1 MLRQHEVHSLELPSE
16 TVILSDRARLSSKS
30 TTKDLIVGKVISFKQ
45 ISCELC
51 KEFYPPL
58 VKRGKREIVL
68 FRPQTPNYPHIL
80 LECQHGEKKPVLS
93 KNELNLAFYDIR
105 LDQGKEILKIGRGHD
120 SDIRVTDISVS
131 RVHAL
136 LFVKMQS
143 K

>member
-1 MLRQHEVHSLELPSE
+1 MARRNQCLVSEL
-16 TVILSDRARLSSKS
+16 
-30 TTKDLIVGKVISFKQ
+30 
-45 ISCELC
+45 
-51 KEFYPPL
+51 
-58 VKRGKREIVL
+58 
-68 FRPQTPNYPHIL
+68 
-80 LECQHGEKKPVLS
+80 
-93 KNELNLAFYDIR
+93 LNLAFYDIR